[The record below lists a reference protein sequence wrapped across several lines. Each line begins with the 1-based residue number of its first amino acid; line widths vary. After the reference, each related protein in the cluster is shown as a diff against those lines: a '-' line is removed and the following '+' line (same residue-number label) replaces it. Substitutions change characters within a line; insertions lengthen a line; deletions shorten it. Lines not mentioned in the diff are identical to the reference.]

1 VDEWRVDV
9 QDTLSL
15 AGRPAV
21 QQQCDGTFG
30 NTDIFGYTSAP

>member
-1 VDEWRVDV
+1 V

-15 AGRPAV
+15 ADRPAV
-21 QQQCDGTFG
+21 QQECDAKFG